1 MAGKVVTITSGKG
14 GVGKTT
20 ATANIGVALARQGK
34 RVVTID
40 ADIGLRNLD
49 VVMGLENRIVYDLVD
64 VVEGRCRLRQALIR
78 DKRLDTLYL
87 LPSAQTRDKSAVNPS
102 DMVHVC
108 NQLRPHFDYM
118 LVDSPAGIEQGYR
131 NAVAPADAVLIITN
145 PEVSAVRDADRVI
158 GLVEAEGKGSPQ
170 LIINRLNV
178 EMVRRGDMLET
189 ADVVEIL
196 AIELI
201 GIVPEDS
208 AILIST
214 NRGQPIAL
222 DGSSPAAQAF
232 HNIAQRLMGQDVPFI
247 ALQPSGGFLRRL
259 WRTFGT

>member
-1 MAGKVVTITSGKG
+1 
-14 GVGKTT
+14 
-20 ATANIGVALARQGK
+20 
-34 RVVTID
+34 
-40 ADIGLRNLD
+40 
-49 VVMGLENRIVYDLVD
+49 
-64 VVEGRCRLRQALIR
+64 
-78 DKRLDTLYL
+78 
-87 LPSAQTRDKSAVNPS
+87 
-102 DMVHVC
+102 MVHVC

-131 NAVAPADAVLIITN
+131 NAVAPADSVLIITN

-189 ADVVEIL
+189 SDVVEIL

-208 AILIST
+208 EILVST

-222 DGSSPAAQAF
+222 DGSSPSARAF

-259 WRTFGT
+259 RRAFGT

>member
-131 NAVAPADAVLIITN
+131 NAVAPADSVLIITN

-247 ALQPSGGFLRRL
+247 ALQTSGGFLHRLRRA
-259 WRTFGT
+259 FGT